1 MTTPTL
7 YSKPACVQCT
17 MTKKWLDRNGT
28 VLPIVDVTV
37 DTDALAKIVALNYAQ
52 APVIWIDAD
61 THWSGFRPDLLAQHF
76 PKENAS

>member
-1 MTTPTL
+1 
-7 YSKPACVQCT
+7 

-37 DTDALAKIVALNYAQ
+37 DADALAKIVALNYAQ

-61 THWSGFRPDLLAQHF
+61 THWSGFRPDLLAEHF
-76 PKENAS
+76 PKENAT